1 MPKVFARR
9 PYEDDKPGGY
19 LEGFRDYVN
28 NNAPAVEWFLEHHKQ
43 IAYLTSSPFTRLYE
57 ALKKAF
63 HKQTKKIEK
72 LEQRIKE
79 LEEIELDLRR
89 ALESYTK

>member
-1 MPKVFARR
+1 MPAVLPRR
-9 PYEDDKPGGY
+9 PYEDHKPKGY
-19 LEGFRDYVN
+19 LESFNDYAAN
-28 NNAPAVEWFLEHHKQ
+28 NQAAVEWFLENHKQ

-79 LEEIELDLRR
+79 LEEIEVDLRR
-89 ALESYTK
+89 ALESYSK